1 MNTTSPII
9 VGISQKPGIYGKVQ
23 VHGTNG
29 ASVGV
34 QTDGGAMF
42 IAYVSEILE
51 PPINDLWTVPGEEEM
66 LAKWQEED
74 TAFFKEINATKYYH
88 QLHVQDFLKS
98 IIDGY
103 DPMINGEEGRKTV
116 EIFTAIYLSQNKNE
130 PVKFPLNAENVGN
143 DYNGIYVQ

>member
-1 MNTTSPII
+1 M
-9 VGISQKPGIYGKVQ
+9 
-23 VHGTNG
+23 
-29 ASVGV
+29 
-34 QTDGGAMF
+34 
-42 IAYVSEILE
+42 
-51 PPINDLWTVPGEEEM
+51 
-66 LAKWQEED
+66 
-74 TAFFKEINATKYYH
+74 
-88 QLHVQDFLKS
+88 QDFLKS